1 MAGGRARVQGDPGP
15 GGGGELGGGGG
26 WRHYVQFLA
35 SSSGVSAVWRQQQPA
50 QYLGQRS
57 AVEQSVN
64 FTQHSAELEHHHTS
78 YAGNLSMNYVE
89 LTKDYKSKTLSHKL
103 TCINSRSIYNENS
116 PKLLEYKIIR
126 VSEELL

>member
-1 MAGGRARVQGDPGP
+1 MGTLCTVSREQQWSVSSVAAAAAGTIFGTEVRSGAVS
-15 GGGGELGGGGG
+15 EL
-26 WRHYVQFLA
+26 Y
-35 SSSGVSAVWRQQQPA
+35 SALCRTGATPHQLCWEPI
-50 QYLGQRS
+50 
-57 AVEQSVN
+57 
-64 FTQHSAELEHHHTS
+64 
-78 YAGNLSMNYVE
+78 YVE